1 MQLSVRGGFI
11 FLAMS
16 MGLMSCQKAPLTV
29 EQLIERHTE
38 AVGGQAAIEAVQS
51 IRFDLH
57 IVDPGFEVDGIYLAA
72 RPGRMRIDVSADGQH
87 VFTEALGEEGAWQW
101 KGKGEPVKATATAA
115 AALQHGVELP
125 GHIFG
130 LHELRKR
137 GHRVELAGREM
148 VGQVNFHVLR
158 VTFADGYSTKLYLD
172 PESWLITRRR
182 DVRALHPDVDPTPT
196 TIESTMT
203 DFQQVDGLLFAFT
216 STDTDLTTGK
226 TLEKATVRS
235 IVVNPPL
242 DPGVFEKL

>member
-1 MQLSVRGGFI
+1 MQLSVRAGFI

-16 MGLMSCQKAPLTV
+16 MGLLSCQRAPLTL

-38 AVGGQAAIEAVQS
+38 AVGGRAAIEAAHS

-72 RPGRMRIDVSADGQH
+72 RPGRMRIDVSADSQH
-87 VFTEALGEEGAWQW
+87 VFTEALGEKGGWQW
-101 KGKGEPVKATATAA
+101 KGKGGPVEASATATAA
-115 AALQHGVELP
+115 LRHGVELP

-130 LHELRKR
+130 LHELRQR
-137 GHRVELAGREM
+137 GHQVELAGRET
-148 VGQVNFHVLR
+148 VGQVNYHVLR
-158 VTFADGYSTKLYLD
+158 VIFADGYNTKLYLD

-182 DVRALHPDVDPTPT
+182 DVRALHPDIDPTPT
-196 TIESTMT
+196 PIENTMT
-203 DFQQVDGLLFAFT
+203 DFQHVDGLLFAFT

-226 TLEKATVRS
+226 TREKATVRS
-235 IVVNPPL
+235 ITVNPPL

>member
-1 MQLSVRGGFI
+1 MRAGFI

-16 MGLMSCQKAPLTV
+16 LGLLGCQREPLTL

-38 AVGGQAAIEAVQS
+38 AVGGRAAIEAVRS
-51 IRFDLH
+51 IRVDLH

-87 VFTEALGEEGAWQW
+87 VFTEALGEKGAWQW
-101 KGKGEPVKATATAA
+101 KGKGEPVEASAMATAA
-115 AALQHGVELP
+115 LRHGVELP

-130 LHELRKR
+130 LHELKQR
-137 GHRVELAGREM
+137 GHQVELVGREM
-148 VGQVNFHVLR
+148 VGPVNYHVLR
-158 VTFADGYSTKLYLD
+158 VTFADGYNTKLYLD

-182 DVRALHPDVDPTPT
+182 DVRALHPDVDPTKT
-196 TIESTMT
+196 TIESNMT

-216 STDTDLTTGK
+216 STDIDLTTGK

-235 IVVNPPL
+235 ITVNPPL
-242 DPGVFEKL
+242 DPSVFEKL